1 MIRKAGL
8 AALTII
14 LLGLG
19 LSLPA
24 SADGED
30 PGKLMLVLDSS
41 GSMKEKSGSTTK
53 IAAAKDALG
62 TVIDKLPAQQEVG
75 LRVYGAKVFSAKDK
89 GACTDS
95 QRAVDLGTDN
105 RSDLKDAVATY
116 KPYGETPTGYAL
128 KQAGKDLG
136 KSGSRTI
143 VLVSDGEST
152 CSPDPCKVAAQLAED
167 GISLHIDV
175 VGLDVSGSAR
185 QQLQCIA
192 GSGNGSYYDAQ
203 DADDLVS
210 ALDTLATRA
219 ARPYESI
226 GRKITGSQK
235 ATTAPKISAG
245 DWRDV
250 LGGAGSKKRE
260 LFYRLSDFDPTST
273 LHVSATI
280 NQPLGGNDKIN
291 VDIVRAKDVADSGSF
306 CARDSALDLGAAQV
320 GLLSPSVSW
329 SYDKAKPKVDCK
341 PDGLLVR
348 VRRGWDWTYEKYDGG
363 GNNDL
368 PVEIRIIEEPAIDK
382 SAPLPS
388 KQDDGVFQ
396 IPAKATSRT
405 ALIGGS
411 SFANAPTI
419 QAGAYTDTIVPGETQ
434 IFLVDVGWGQS
445 LQSQVDLPKLSG
457 ALKEQVG
464 PLGPYVTTEIYSPAR
479 ALATKLIPRDS
490 AGEITNNRAELA
502 NETDL
507 QSRAM
512 TAPIRYNNRQFL
524 GGSSVE
530 NDAAAALAGKYA
542 IVIHTDTDK
551 RTNVSYQV
559 PITFDVNV
567 VGDVTG
573 APKYT
578 STPKKVGQ
586 VTKTASDQD
595 RASATAKDDDGGLPV
610 LPIGLGI
617 LGVVLVGGAFVVFRR
632 ARVSA

>member
-1 MIRKAGL
+1 MIRTICTLAL
-8 AALTII
+8 AAMLLALELTI
-14 LLGLG
+14 
-19 LSLPA
+19 PA
-24 SADGED
+24 QADESGD

-41 GSMKEKSGSTTK
+41 GSMKEKVAGTTK

-62 TVIDKLPAQQEVG
+62 TVIDKLPANQQVG

-105 RSDLKDAVATY
+105 RTNLKSAVAKY

-128 KQAGKDLG
+128 QQAGKDLG
-136 KSGSRTI
+136 KDGQRTI

-152 CSPDPCKVAAQLAED
+152 CSPDPCKVAAELAES
-167 GISLHIDV
+167 GVQLHIDV
-175 VGLDVSGSAR
+175 IGLNVSGKAR
-185 QQLQCIA
+185 NQLQCIA

-203 DADDLVS
+203 DADDLVG
-210 ALDTLATRA
+210 ALDTLSTRA

-226 GRKITGSQK
+226 GQRITGSQSP
-235 ATTAPKISAG
+235 TNAPAITAG
-245 DWRDV
+245 DWKDV
-250 LGGAGSKKRE
+250 LGGAGSDKRE
-260 LFYRLSDFDPTST
+260 LFYKLSDFDPTST

-291 VDIVRAKDVADSGSF
+291 VDIVRAKDLKAEDA
-306 CARDSALDLGAAQV
+306 CARDSDLDLGAAQV

-329 SYDKAKPKVDCK
+329 SYDAAKPKDECK
-341 PDGLLVR
+341 PDDLLLR

-368 PVEIRIIEEPAIDK
+368 PVEIRIIEEPAIVRGQ
-382 SAPLPS
+382 PLPS

-396 IPAKATSRT
+396 IPPKTTDRT
-405 ALIGGS
+405 ALTGGS
-411 SFANAPTI
+411 SFSDAPTI
-419 QAGAYTDTIVPGETQ
+419 KPGAYTDTIVPGETQ

-445 LQSQVDLPKLSG
+445 LQSQVILPKLTG
-457 ALKEQVG
+457 ALKKQVG
-464 PLGPYVTTEIYSPAR
+464 VLGPYVTTEIYSPAR
-479 ALATKLIPRDS
+479 AVATKLIPRDS
-490 AGEITNNRAELA
+490 DGETTNNRAELA
-502 NETDL
+502 NELDL
-507 QSRAM
+507 KSRAI

-551 RTNVSYQV
+551 RSNVSYQV
-559 PITFDVNV
+559 PVTFDVNV

-573 APKYT
+573 VPKYA
-578 STPKKVGQ
+578 STPKKIGQ
-586 VTKTASDQD
+586 NPPPAS
-595 RASATAKDDDGGLPV
+595 RAVAAAKKDDGGIPV
-610 LPIGLGI
+610 LPIGLG
-617 LGVVLVGGAFVVFRR
+617 LVGVALLSGAYVVFRR
-632 ARVSA
+632 SRQLS